1 MRTLARRTLGG
12 GLLALAAGCTSI
24 GYYAQ
29 AVQGHFALIGA
40 ARPVEEWL
48 GDPSTPQALRERLE
62 LARRLRSFAAR
73 ELALPDNASYT
84 RYADLGRPY
93 AAWNVFAAAEF
104 SVEPRSECFLFAGCV
119 SYRGF
124 FAHED
129 ARVHAARMQSKG
141 FDVYVGG
148 VPAYSTLGWFD
159 DPLLS
164 TFIGYPEVELARILF
179 HELAHQVA
187 YVKDDTVFNESFA
200 VAVEDEGVRR
210 WLEAAGRS
218 AELAVFRRSQSRRS
232 ELVAL
237 IEEARARLA
246 ALYAR
251 PMAPKAMREAKR
263 TEFERLGERYAA
275 LKVSWGGFAGY
286 DRLFAEPP
294 NNALLVSIST
304 YTQLVPSFRRLL
316 EEAKGDLPAFYARVR
331 SLAAEP
337 HEQRRAA
344 LEALPAR

>member
-1 MRTLARRTLGG
+1 MRALARRTLGT
-12 GLLALAAGCTSI
+12 GLLALAAGCASV

-29 AVQGHFALIGA
+29 AVQGHFALTSA
-40 ARPVEEWL
+40 ARPVEDWL
-48 GDPSTPQALRERLE
+48 GDPTTPQALRERLE
-62 LARRLRSFAAR
+62 LARRIRAFAAR

-84 RYADLGRPY
+84 RYAELGRPY
-93 AAWNVFAAAEF
+93 AVWNVFAAAEF

-124 FAHED
+124 FAHDD
-129 ARVHAARMQSKG
+129 ARAHAARMQREG
-141 FDVYVGG
+141 FDVFVSG

-164 TFIGYPEVELARILF
+164 TFIGYPEGEIARILF
-179 HELAHQVA
+179 HELAHQVTYA
-187 YVKDDTVFNESFA
+187 KDDTVFNESFA
-200 VAVEDEGVRR
+200 VAVEEEGVRR

-218 AELAVFRRSQSRRS
+218 AELAAFRRAQARRS

-246 ALYAR
+246 LLYAR
-251 PMAPKAMREAKR
+251 PMAPQAMREAKR
-263 TEFERLGERYAA
+263 AEIERLAGRYAA
-275 LKVSWGGFAGY
+275 LKAAWDGFAGY

-294 NNALLVSIST
+294 NNALLASIST
-304 YTQLVPSFRRLL
+304 YTQLVPSFQRLL
-316 EEAKGDLPAFYARVR
+316 EKVKGDLPAFYARAR

-337 HEQRRAA
+337 REQRRAA
-344 LEALPAR
+344 LEALLAP